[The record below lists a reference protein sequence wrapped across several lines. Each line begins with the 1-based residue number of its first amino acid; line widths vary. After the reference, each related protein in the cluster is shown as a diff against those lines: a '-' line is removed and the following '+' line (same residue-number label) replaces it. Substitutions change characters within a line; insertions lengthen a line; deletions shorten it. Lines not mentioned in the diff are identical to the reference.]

1 MDITGDAVAEPKPGR
16 ALKSARLLLRPLRVD
31 DLAEMQ
37 RYAVDPA
44 FWRWLPLP
52 PLTAGSV
59 AAFHAAKMAE
69 ADAPDRWLWAIEPLD
84 LHRICGTIEL
94 RTQDAANRAADMG
107 WGLDAAQQGK
117 GYMTEAAAL
126 VLRFAL
132 GEAGFERVWAVAAVE
147 NEASWRVM
155 ERIGMRREG
164 TLRRHADVRGVWRD
178 DHLYAAVRGDAL
190 PARP

>member
-1 MDITGDAVAEPKPGR
+1 MAITGDAVALPKPGR

-52 PLTAGSV
+52 PLTAGAV
-59 AAFHAAKMAE
+59 AEFHAARMAD
-69 ADAPDRWLWAIEPLD
+69 ADAPDRWLWAIEPLA
-84 LHRICGTIEL
+84 LQRICGTIEL
-94 RTQDAANRAADMG
+94 RTRDAANAAADMG
-107 WGLDAAQQGK
+107 WGLDAGQQGK
-117 GYMTEAAAL
+117 GYMTEAAAM

-132 GEAGFERVWAVAAVE
+132 SDDAGFERVWAVADVD

-164 TLRRHADVRGVWRD
+164 TLRRHACRRGEWRD
-178 DHLYAAVRGDAL
+178 DHLYAAVRGDVL
-190 PARP
+190 PAL